1 MTDMNPVDL
10 GGSGLFSAADVHF
23 ARLIARLGGTDDEGV
38 ALAAAFASRA
48 AADGDVCLYLNRLA
62 GTTASGA
69 TATLQCPPAEVWLA
83 ALRACRAVG
92 RPGER
97 RPLVLDHRN
106 RLYLHR
112 YWDYE
117 QRLAGAVREWVRR
130 APPEIDPA
138 RIKAAIRRHFPEP
151 HPADGIDWQQVAVAV
166 ALSKRFA
173 VISGGPGTGKT
184 FTVSRL
190 IAVCEDLAPERPPRV
205 ILAAPTGKAAARL
218 GESLRRSG
226 RGAQG
231 EVLTLHRLLRPIPG
245 TPLFRH
251 HAANPLAVDLL
262 VVDEASMVD
271 LALMAK
277 LVDALPKEAR
287 LILVGDK
294 DQLASVEA
302 GSVLGD
308 ICGRGRMPVFSR
320 PMALRIRDLT
330 GQAVPAGEGV
340 GELADCIVE
349 LQTGRRFAAGGA
361 IAELSRAVNRGD
373 SEHVIELLS
382 RPGTESIRWLEA
394 PAPAAMEP
402 VICSGYGAHA
412 NHGPPAMLLDGL
424 DRFRIL
430 CAHRSGTFGAEGVN
444 RLTERLLI
452 QQGTIRIDLRRSS
465 PWYAGRPVLIT
476 RNDYPLRL
484 FNGDT
489 GITLPDPDG
498 PAEELFVFF
507 PDAADGVRRFLPYRL
522 PEHETVFAMTVHK
535 SQGSEFEEV
544 LLVLPDRDSP
554 LLTRELIYTALTRS
568 RKRLTLRAGRA
579 PLSAAIRRRIERASG
594 LQEALWG
601 EA

>member
-1 MTDMNPVDL
+1 MVDL
-10 GGSGLFSAADVHF
+10 GGSGLFSAADLHF
-23 ARLIARLGGTDDEGV
+23 ARLIARLGGTDDERV
-38 ALAAAFASRA
+38 ALAAALVSRA
-48 AADGDVCLYLNRLA
+48 AADGDVCLDLNRLA
-62 GTTASGA
+62 GGAPGGSTTP
-69 TATLQCPPAEVWLA
+69 LRCPEAGVWRC
-83 ALRACRAVG
+83 ALKACRAVG

-117 QRLAGAVREWVRR
+117 QRLAAALRERVRS
-130 APPEIDPA
+130 APASIDPA
-138 RIKAAIRRHFPEP
+138 RLRAAIRRHFPEP
-151 HPADGIDWQQVAVAV
+151 CPAQEIDWQQVAVAV

-190 IAVCEDLAPERPPRV
+190 IAVCEELAPEMPPRV

-218 GESLRRSG
+218 GESLRRAG
-226 RGAQG
+226 RGTRQ

-251 HAANPLAVDLL
+251 HAANPLAADLL

-277 LVDALPKEAR
+277 LVDALPVEAR

-302 GSVLGD
+302 GAVLGD
-308 ICGRGRMPVFSR
+308 ICGRGRTPLFSKA
-320 PMALRIRDLT
+320 MASRIRDLT
-330 GQAVPAGEGV
+330 GQAVPAAEGG

-349 LQTGRRFAAGGA
+349 LQTGRRFTAGSA

-373 SEHVIELLS
+373 PEQALELLS
-382 RPGTESIRWLEA
+382 RPGTESIAWLET
-394 PAPAAMEP
+394 PAPAAMAP
-402 VICSGYGAHA
+402 LIRSGYAAHA
-412 NHGPPAMLLDGL
+412 SHGPPAALLDGL
-424 DRFRIL
+424 ERFRVL
-430 CAHRSGTFGAEGVN
+430 CAHRAGPFGAEGVN
-444 RLTERLLI
+444 RLAERLLM
-452 QQGTIRIDLRRSS
+452 QQGTLRIDPRRAG

-476 RNDYPLRL
+476 RNDYPLGL

-498 PAEELFVFF
+498 GADELFVFF
-507 PDAADGVRRFLPYRL
+507 PNAGGGVRRFLPYRL

-535 SQGSEFEEV
+535 SQGSEFDEV
-544 LLVLPDRDSP
+544 LLLLPDRESP
-554 LLTRELIYTALTRS
+554 VLTRELIYTALTRA
-568 RKRLTLRAGRA
+568 RTRLTVRAGRDLLA
-579 PLSAAIRRRIERASG
+579 AAIRRRIERASG

-601 EA
+601 GD